1 MLIAVPTAAITIVYY
16 TNRNCLLYQI
26 DMSKVR
32 RVNSGDQLRPHDHT
46 LHPHIK
52 MTH

>member
-1 MLIAVPTAAITIVYY
+1 LAVPTAAIAIAYY

-26 DMSKVR
+26 GVSKVQ

-46 LHPHIK
+46 LHPYI
-52 MTH
+52 